1 MTTLCWT
8 HYLRLYEMH
17 FKIQAFHKISPVQM
31 SKGIEI
37 NIRLKSLRWTILKFT
52 ECEVLDKSD
61 HSAS

>member
-1 MTTLCWT
+1 
-8 HYLRLYEMH
+8 
-17 FKIQAFHKISPVQM
+17 M

-37 NIRLKSLRWTILKFT
+37 NIRLKSLRWSILKFT